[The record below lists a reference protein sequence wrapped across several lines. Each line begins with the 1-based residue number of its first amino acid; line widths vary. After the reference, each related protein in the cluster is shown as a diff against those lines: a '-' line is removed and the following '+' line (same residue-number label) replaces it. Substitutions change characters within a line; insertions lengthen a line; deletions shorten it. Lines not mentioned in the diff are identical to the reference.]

1 MKIATTADIR
11 NFLIEN
17 MVKTAEGKIEVGQAK
32 AMCNFAQ
39 QIYNTIKLEMQF
51 ATLRQADKIGDIK
64 PVTLSAEASNG
75 KHRSLRAA

>member
-39 QIYNTIKLEMQF
+39 QIYNTIKLELQYASMKEKDQIGKVEAVTF
-51 ATLRQADKIGDIK
+51 AAAD
-64 PVTLSAEASNG
+64 NG

>member
-39 QIYNTIKLEMQF
+39 QIYNTIKIEMHY
-51 ATLRQADKIGDIK
+51 ASLKQADKIGK
-64 PVTLSAEASNG
+64 VEAVLLTESGNS
-75 KHRSLRAA
+75 KTRSLRAA

>member
-11 NFLIEN
+11 NFPIEN

-39 QIYNTIKLEMQF
+39 QIYNTVKLELQYASM
-51 ATLRQADKIGDIK
+51 LQADKIGKIE
-64 PVTLSAEASNG
+64 PMSFASDSTPRTKN
-75 KHRSLRAA
+75 LRAA